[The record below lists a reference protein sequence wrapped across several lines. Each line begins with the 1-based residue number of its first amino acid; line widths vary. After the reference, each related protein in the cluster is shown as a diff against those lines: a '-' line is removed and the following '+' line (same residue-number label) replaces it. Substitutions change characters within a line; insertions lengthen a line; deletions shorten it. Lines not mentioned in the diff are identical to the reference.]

1 MSTLPAPPPIH
12 AITGWRR
19 ALLWPLG
26 LLMRAWGLTLRLEAS
41 ARDRVGLEKRDEP
54 VAMVLW
60 HNRLFLAA
68 EFFRR
73 FRRGK
78 PAYALVSASND
89 GAWLTAF
96 FSLVGLN
103 TVRGSSSNYGREAVH
118 ALIEVLR
125 SGNDIGIT
133 PDGPRGPCYEVKP
146 GGLIVTRRAQA
157 PLLLLGFELESCW
170 ELRSWDRFRIPK
182 PFSRVRVR
190 GELIPPAE
198 QADRDAALAAVQQ
211 RLTAL
216 NPDPVAVPPVVV

>member
-41 ARDRVGLEKRDEP
+41 ARDRVALEKRDEP

-216 NPDPVAVPPVVV
+216 NPDPVAAPPIVV

>member
-1 MSTLPAPPPIH
+1 
-12 AITGWRR
+12 
-19 ALLWPLG
+19 
-26 LLMRAWGLTLRLEAS
+26 MRTWGLTLRLEAS
-41 ARDRVGLEKRDEP
+41 ARDRAALEKRDEP

-78 PAYALVSASND
+78 PAYALVSASSD

-118 ALIEVLR
+118 ALIDVLR

-157 PLLLLGFELESCW
+157 PLLLLGFELESFW

-190 GELIPPAE
+190 GELIPPTA

-216 NPDPVAVPPVVV
+216 NPDPVAKPPAVV

>member
-1 MSTLPAPPPIH
+1 VSKPASPPPIH

-26 LLMRAWGLTLRLEAS
+26 GLMRVWGLTLRLEAS
-41 ARDRVGLEKRDEP
+41 PQDRTRLEKRDEP
-54 VAMVLW
+54 LAMILW

-68 EFFRR
+68 EYFRR
-73 FRRGK
+73 FRKGK

-118 ALIEVLR
+118 ALIDVLR

-133 PDGPRGPCYEVKP
+133 PDGPRGPLYEFKP

-157 PLLLLGFELESCW
+157 PMLLLGFELEAFW

-190 GELIPPAE
+190 GEIVPAAD
-198 QADRDAALAAVQQ
+198 QADREATLVRAERQLRDM
-211 RLTAL
+211 
-216 NPDPVAVPPVVV
+216 NPDPQETASTVI